1 MPTIDRWII
10 RTVFARYQDLVT
22 QMGAPLTCAI
32 NLSGTTLNSEGILDF
47 IREETKRHNLPPGA
61 VCFEITET
69 AAINNMR
76 RATHFMRDLK
86 AMGFAFALDDFG
98 IGTSSLAYLKT
109 LPVDYLKID
118 GSFVRNIVNDPVDRA
133 MAATI
138 NRVGHIMGLQTVGE
152 FAESAEIIGELKSL
166 GVDFAQGYGVQRPQ
180 ALPAPLSTARID
192 SSSDPLQVSAQP

>member
-1 MPTIDRWII
+1 
-10 RTVFARYQDLVT
+10 
-22 QMGAPLTCAI
+22 LTCAI

-47 IREETKRHNLPPGA
+47 IREQAEQHQLPPGA

-76 RATHFMRDLK
+76 HSTQFMRDLK
-86 AMGFAFALDDFG
+86 ALGFCFALDDFG

-118 GSFVRNIVNDPVDRA
+118 GTFVRNIVNDPIDRA
-133 MAATI
+133 MADTI

-152 FAESAEIIGELKSL
+152 YAESAEVVSELRAL
-166 GVDFAQGYGVQRPQ
+166 GVDFAQGYSVHKPQ
-180 ALPAPLSTARID
+180 PLPPPLSGPSTAQTPPHND
-192 SSSDPLQVSAQP
+192 SRRSARR